1 MARGGGGGSRGG
13 GGSFGGSRGGG
24 GRSSGGRGSSFGGGS
39 FGSSKGGRGG
49 SRGGSGGSFGGGGFN
64 IPRSGSSGPI
74 FRSGPIIRGP
84 SSGGPIFSGGGHR
97 GAPGCGLGCGTIA
110 LIVIILAVVFGLIFS
125 FNSGSSTSSSG
136 GGNEI
141 TLSTVEREPLPDGS
155 VTETDY
161 YTDAIGWIGNRSEL
175 TSGMKHFYEKTGV
188 QPYLYL
194 TDDINGSTNPSMEDL
209 ESFANEKYDELF
221 ADEAHLL
228 LVFFE
233 YQSSMYMDYYV
244 VGTQAATVIDTE
256 AGDVL
261 LDYIDSY
268 YYDDNKTDEEFFS
281 HAFRDSADRIM
292 EVTRSPWIT
301 VLIVFGV
308 VVLLALLFLW
318 WRHAKKQKNL
328 EAQQTEDILKTPLD
342 TFGNTEA
349 EELTK
354 KYDADVPQQADT
366 TDTTPTPQPE
376 DETKEDMKP

>member
-39 FGSSKGGRGG
+39 FGSSKSGRGG
-49 SRGGSGGSFGGGGFN
+49 GSKGSSGSFGGGGFN
-64 IPRSGSSGPI
+64 IPRSSGSSGPI

-84 SSGGPIFSGGGHR
+84 SSGGPNYSGGSPR

-110 LIVIILAVVFGLIFS
+110 LVVIILAIVFGLVFS
-125 FNSGSSTSSSG
+125 FNTGSSLSGSG
-136 GGNEI
+136 GNNEI

-161 YTDAIGWIGNRSEL
+161 YTDTIGWIGNRSEL

-233 YQSSMYMDYYV
+233 YQSSRYMDYYV

-268 YYDDNKTDEEFFS
+268 YYDDNRTDEEFFS
-281 HAFRDSADRIM
+281 DAFRDSADRIM
-292 EVTRSPWIT
+292 EVTRSPWIA

-308 VVLLALLFLW
+308 IILLALLFFW

-328 EAQQTEDILKTPLD
+328 EAQQTEDILKTPLE
-342 TFGNTEA
+342 TCGNTEA

-354 KYDADVPQQADT
+354 KYDADVPQQVDT
-366 TDTTPTPQPE
+366 SPTPQAE
-376 DETKEDMKP
+376 DATKEDTNP

>member
-39 FGSSKGGRGG
+39 FGSSKSGRGG
-49 SRGGSGGSFGGGGFN
+49 GSKGSSGSFGGGGFN
-64 IPRSGSSGPI
+64 IPRSSGSSGPI

-84 SSGGPIFSGGGHR
+84 SAGGPNYSGGSPR
-97 GAPGCGLGCGTIA
+97 GAPGCGLGCGAIA
-110 LIVIILAVVFGLIFS
+110 FVVIILAIVFGLIFS
-125 FNSGSSTSSSG
+125 FNTGSSLSGSG
-136 GGNEI
+136 GNNEI

-161 YTDAIGWIGNRSEL
+161 YTDTIGWIGNRSEL
-175 TSGMKHFYEKTGV
+175 TSGLKHFYEKTGV

-209 ESFANEKYDELF
+209 ENFANEKYNELF

-233 YQSSMYMDYYV
+233 YQPSMYMDYYV

-268 YYDDNKTDEEFFS
+268 YYDDSLSDEEFFS
-281 HAFRDSADRIM
+281 DAFRDSADRIM
-292 EVTRSPWIT
+292 KVTRSPWIA

-308 VVLLALLFLW
+308 IILLALLFLW

-354 KYDADVPQQADT
+354 KYDANVPQQVDT
-366 TDTTPTPQPE
+366 SPTPQAE
-376 DETKEDMKP
+376 DETKEDTNP

>member
-24 GRSSGGRGSSFGGGS
+24 GRSSGGRGGSFGGGS
-39 FGSSKGGRGG
+39 FGSSKSGRGG
-49 SRGGSGGSFGGGGFN
+49 RGGSFGGGGFN

-84 SSGGPIFSGGGHR
+84 SSGGPIFSGGGSR
-97 GAPGCGLGCGTIA
+97 GAPGCGLGCGIIA
-110 LIVIILAVVFGLIFS
+110 LIVMILAVVFGLIFL
-125 FNSGSSTSSSG
+125 FNSGSSFSGSG
-136 GGNEI
+136 GNNEI
-141 TLSTVEREPLPDGS
+141 TVSTVEREPLPDGS

-161 YTDAIGWIGNRSEL
+161 YADTIGWIGNRSEL

-194 TDDINGSTNPSMEDL
+194 ADDINGSTNPSMEDL
-209 ESFANEKYDELF
+209 ESFANVKYDELF

-233 YQSSMYMDYYV
+233 YQPSMYMDYYV

-281 HAFRDSADRIM
+281 DAFRDSADRIM
-292 EVTRSPWIT
+292 EVTRSPWIA

-308 VVLLALLFLW
+308 IILLALLFFW

-354 KYDADVPQQADT
+354 KYDADVLQQVDT
-366 TDTTPTPQPE
+366 SPTPQAE
-376 DETKEDMKP
+376 DETKEDTNP

>member
-1 MARGGGGGSRGG
+1 MARGGGGGS
-13 GGSFGGSRGGG
+13 
-24 GRSSGGRGSSFGGGS
+24 
-39 FGSSKGGRGG
+39 FGSSKSGRGG
-49 SRGGSGGSFGGGGFN
+49 GSKGSSGSFGGGGFN
-64 IPRSGSSGPI
+64 IPRSSGSSGPI

-84 SSGGPIFSGGGHR
+84 SSGGPNYSGGSPR

-110 LIVIILAVVFGLIFS
+110 LVVIILAIVFGLVFS
-125 FNSGSSTSSSG
+125 FNTGSSLSGSG
-136 GGNEI
+136 GNNEI

-161 YTDAIGWIGNRSEL
+161 YTDTIGWIGNRSEL

-268 YYDDNKTDEEFFS
+268 YYDDNRTDEEFFS
-281 HAFRDSADRIM
+281 DAFRDSADRIM
-292 EVTRSPWIT
+292 EVTRSPWIA

-308 VVLLALLFLW
+308 IILLALLFFW
-318 WRHAKKQKNL
+318 WRHAKKQRNL

-349 EELTK
+349 EELRK
-354 KYDADVPQQADT
+354 KYDADVPEQVDT
-366 TDTTPTPQPE
+366 SPAPQTE
-376 DETKEDMKP
+376 DEKQEDTNP

>member
-1 MARGGGGGSRGG
+1 MARGGG

-39 FGSSKGGRGG
+39 FGSSKSGRGG
-49 SRGGSGGSFGGGGFN
+49 GSKGGSGSFGGGGFN

-84 SSGGPIFSGGGHR
+84 SSGGPNYSGGSPR

-110 LIVIILAVVFGLIFS
+110 LVLIILAVVFGLIFS
-125 FNSGSSTSSSG
+125 FSTESSLSGSSG
-136 GGNEI
+136 NNEI

-161 YTDAIGWIGNRSEL
+161 YTDTIGWIGNRSEL
-175 TSGMKHFYEKTGV
+175 TSGMKHFYEQTGV

-194 TDDINGSTNPSMEDL
+194 TDDINGSTNPSMEEL
-209 ESFANEKYDELF
+209 ESFSDDLYDDLF

-233 YQSSMYMDYYV
+233 YEPSMYMDYYV

-281 HAFRDSADRIM
+281 DAFRDSADRIM
-292 EVTRSPWIT
+292 KVTRSPWIA

-308 VVLLALLFLW
+308 IILLALLFLW

-342 TFGNTEA
+342 KFGDTEA

-354 KYDADVPQQADT
+354 KYDAAVPQRVDTIPIPQAK
-366 TDTTPTPQPE
+366 
-376 DETKEDMKP
+376 DETKEDTNP

>member
-39 FGSSKGGRGG
+39 FGGSKGGRGG
-49 SRGGSGGSFGGGGFN
+49 SKGGSGSFGGGGFN
-64 IPRSGSSGPI
+64 IPRSSGSSGPI

-84 SSGGPIFSGGGHR
+84 SSGGPNYSGGSPR
-97 GAPGCGLGCGTIA
+97 GAPGCGLGCGMIA
-110 LIVIILAVVFGLIFS
+110 LVVIILVVVFGLIFS
-125 FNSGSSTSSSG
+125 FNTGSSLSGSG
-136 GGNEI
+136 GNNEI

-161 YTDAIGWIGNRSEL
+161 YTDTIGWIGNRSEL
-175 TSGMKHFYEKTGV
+175 TSGLKHFYEKTGV

-209 ESFANEKYDELF
+209 ENFANEKYNELF

-233 YQSSMYMDYYV
+233 YQPSMYMDYYV

-281 HAFRDSADRIM
+281 DAFRDSADRIM
-292 EVTRSPWIT
+292 KVTRSPWIA

-308 VVLLALLFLW
+308 TILLALLFLW

-354 KYDADVPQQADT
+354 KYDTDVPQQVDT
-366 TDTTPTPQPE
+366 SPTPQAE
-376 DETKEDMKP
+376 DETQEDTNP